1 MPLKLTK
8 LEEEFAILWE
18 YLYPNIDLI
27 AQYPIKR
34 YRIDFCHPQS
44 KVIIECQGGTWVAG
58 LGHSSGKGIEQDC
71 KKFCT
76 LAGLGY
82 LIFPLT
88 CTMISTEW
96 LEVIARG
103 INNRIAQKL

>member
-1 MPLKLTK
+1 MQLTK
-8 LEEEFAILWE
+8 LEEDFAALWE
-18 YLYPNIDLI
+18 CKYPNIDLI

-34 YRIDFCHPQS
+34 YRIDFCHPQA

-58 LGHSSGKGIEQDC
+58 LGHSSGKGIERDC

-76 LAGLGY
+76 LAGMGY

-88 CTMISTEW
+88 CTMVEEKWIDA
-96 LEVIARG
+96 IASC
-103 INNRIAQKL
+103 INERVTQKL